1 MEPLFKA
8 YDNTTPIQL
17 DLNSLIPEN
26 HSSRIINEVVNNL
39 DIGVLIGTYKG
50 GGTTSYNPRMM
61 LKLIFYGY
69 LNNIYSCRKLEK
81 AAEEN
86 IHFIWLCGGQR
97 PDFRTINTFRSERLK
112 ESIEL
117 LFSYVVKIFVEIG
130 SISIKEQFIDGTKI
144 EANANKYSFVWKKSV
159 EKNKA
164 KLEAKIKLILADI
177 SKLVEDEHTA
187 LTLTENSQREEPLTS
202 EELKTLL
209 KKINDSKKKPVQ
221 KKKRRK

>member
-8 YDNTTPIQL
+8 YDNSTPMQL

-26 HSSRIINEVVNNL
+26 HSSRIINEVVNGL

-86 IHFIWLCGGQR
+86 IHFIWLCGGSTPR
-97 PDFRTINTFRSERLK
+97 F
-112 ESIEL
+112 
-117 LFSYVVKIFVEIG
+117 
-130 SISIKEQFIDGTKI
+130 
-144 EANANKYSFVWKKSV
+144 
-159 EKNKA
+159 
-164 KLEAKIKLILADI
+164 
-177 SKLVEDEHTA
+177 
-187 LTLTENSQREEPLTS
+187 
-202 EELKTLL
+202 
-209 KKINDSKKKPVQ
+209 
-221 KKKRRK
+221 